1 MTQAVLAGMLLAG
14 GIWLGWSGLF
24 PAPEPLAAA
33 LARLAR
39 PTDPFPAGGST
50 EHAPTDRFGGWLVRQ
65 RPVATVL
72 RGVRS
77 DLRMLRR
84 TPEQHA
90 ATVATYALVGL
101 LWAPVV
107 AAGAMLLGI
116 AVPVPV
122 PIWLAV
128 GGALL
133 GGLVPHRQVRS
144 EAAAARAAFL
154 HALSAYCDVAGMAMS
169 AGHETYAALFD
180 AADAGDGPA
189 FAEIRDALQVGFV
202 ADEKPWVSLQALGVA
217 LGIDDLVEL
226 GATVALAGDE
236 GAAVRDTVA
245 TRARSIRERLIT
257 DAEKQASNATE
268 RMAIPGAMLLIGF
281 LWFLTFPALSL
292 ILAQAH

>member
-1 MTQAVLAGMLLAG
+1 MTQAILAGMLLAG
-14 GIWLGWSGLF
+14 GIWLAWSGAF
-24 PAPEPLAAA
+24 PAPEPLSAA
-33 LARLAR
+33 LARLSG
-39 PTDPFPAGGST
+39 PTEPVAATTPGEPPGA
-50 EHAPTDRFGGWLVRQ
+50 FGRWLVRQ
-65 RPVATVL
+65 GPVATL
-72 RGVRS
+72 LARVRT
-77 DLRMLRR
+77 DLRLLRR

-90 ATVATYALVGL
+90 TTVAVYMLVGL
-101 LWAPVV
+101 LWVPTV
-107 AAGAMLLGI
+107 AAGALLLGI
-116 AVPVPV
+116 EVPVLV
-122 PIWLAV
+122 PLWLAL

-133 GGLVPHRQVRS
+133 GGLLPHRQVRK
-144 EAAAARAAFL
+144 EAGAARAAFL

-189 FAEIRDALQVGFV
+189 FAEMREALEVGFLT
-202 ADEKPWVSLQALGVA
+202 DEKPWVSLQALGTA
-217 LGIDDLVEL
+217 LGVDDLVEL

-257 DAEKQASNATE
+257 DAEKQASSATE

-292 ILAQAH
+292 ILSQAR

>member
-1 MTQAVLAGMLLAG
+1 MTEAVLAGMLLAA
-14 GIWLGWSGLF
+14 GIWIGWAGLF

-33 LARLAR
+33 LARLAHPADLI
-39 PTDPFPAGGST
+39 PTPGS
-50 EHAPTDRFGGWLVRQ
+50 EQPQADRFGGWLVRQ
-65 RPVATVL
+65 KPVTRLL
-72 RGVRS
+72 RGVRT
-77 DLRMLRR
+77 DLRVLRR

-90 ATVATYALVGL
+90 ATVATYTLIGL
-101 LWAPVV
+101 FWAPAV
-107 AAGAMLLGI
+107 AAGALLLGI
-116 AVPVPV
+116 GVPVLVPV
-122 PIWLAV
+122 WLAL

-133 GGLVPHRQVRS
+133 GGLLPHRRVRS
-144 EAAAARAAFL
+144 EATAARAAFL

-189 FAEIRDALQVGFV
+189 FAEIRDALQLGFLT
-202 ADEKPWVSLQALGVA
+202 DEKPWVSLQGLGAA

-245 TRARSIRERLIT
+245 RRARSIRERLIT
-257 DAEKQASNATE
+257 DAEKQASSATE

-292 ILAQAH
+292 MLAQAR